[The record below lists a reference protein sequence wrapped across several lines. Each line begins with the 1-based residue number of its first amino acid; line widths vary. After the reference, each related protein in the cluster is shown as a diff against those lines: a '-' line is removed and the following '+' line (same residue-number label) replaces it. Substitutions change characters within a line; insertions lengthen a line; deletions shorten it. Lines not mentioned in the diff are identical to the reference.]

1 MQTTTTTT
9 ETTTKRWYALVRLD
23 EDGRSVAPQAEE
35 IAKLERELM
44 RSQEVST
51 GGGHVNASISHHHHH
66 HHHHVETFL
75 HTTYSEGGGEGG
87 RMMQQ
92 QDENDVT
99 ATKVPSSRLGGGKGG
114 GGRQLQ
120 QGANSDGTESA
131 KEGSQSPSTT
141 NETTNSSGKKR
152 KKDTNGGGGVS
163 SGKEKKKENATDTDT
178 NNNNNNNRGG
188 EESARGTNAR
198 ELPPGCKP
206 GGPCDHCG
214 ALDSPQWRRGP
225 ASKPCLCNACGTR
238 FRRTNFLAPLS
249 NNKDKQDNDED
260 NAVPT
265 GNDNNKRNLDGGSNM
280 ASQTTKKRLAAAC

>member
-51 GGGHVNASISHHHHH
+51 GGGHVNSASISHHHHH

-75 HTTYSEGGGEGG
+75 HTTYGSVGGGE
-87 RMMQQ
+87 
-92 QDENDVT
+92 
-99 ATKVPSSRLGGGKGG
+99 GG

-141 NETTNSSGKKR
+141 
-152 KKDTNGGGGVS
+152 
-163 SGKEKKKENATDTDT
+163 
-178 NNNNNNNRGG
+178 
-188 EESARGTNAR
+188 
-198 ELPPGCKP
+198 
-206 GGPCDHCG
+206 
-214 ALDSPQWRRGP
+214 
-225 ASKPCLCNACGTR
+225 
-238 FRRTNFLAPLS
+238 
-249 NNKDKQDNDED
+249 
-260 NAVPT
+260 
-265 GNDNNKRNLDGGSNM
+265 
-280 ASQTTKKRLAAAC
+280 